1 MSRHCGN
8 TSPPT
13 YVTVTRAPLFA
24 PFQSSDLGGGT
35 RSLLSPQ
42 GSVRAGDGTPPV
54 TSETTPAVA
63 PRNWSFVALGEMGG
77 AFGLPSP
84 PERVGPGAA
93 GGAEVRVGTWCI
105 SFRGDS
111 MAALCRGNPPAR
123 AAPPFVPRRRC
134 LYAPPTALHPPGPPR
149 PDYPAPA
156 RPLRAPYR
164 PAAASL
170 YGPPSTLHPPDLSAP
185 PSTLRPPGPARP
197 RPPNTRQVPTL
208 PRRPCTLK
216 APAHPSGPSP
226 QILNLGGREVRYVGA
241 SRLRTLLRTGTTF
254 PGTVRTVPSFRNP
267 VLYNHLRTFCYTPC
281 PSPVAYH

>member
-1 MSRHCGN
+1 MGHGVFPSGATRW
-8 TSPPT
+8 PPCVAAT
-13 YVTVTRAPLFA
+13 HPPAPPRPSCLVDGVSTRPRQPFTRQALRAPTTLH
-24 PFQSSDLGGGT
+24 
-35 RSLLSPQ
+35 
-42 GSVRAGDGTPPV
+42 PP
-54 TSETTPAVA
+54 
-63 PRNWSFVALGEMGG
+63 
-77 AFGLPSP
+77 
-84 PERVGPGAA
+84 GP
-93 GGAEVRVGTWCI
+93 C
-105 SFRGDS
+105 
-111 MAALCRGNPPAR
+111 
-123 AAPPFVPRRRC
+123 
-134 LYAPPTALHPPGPPR
+134 APPTALQ
-149 PDYPAPA
+149 
-156 RPLRAPYR
+156 PLG
-164 PAAASL
+164 L